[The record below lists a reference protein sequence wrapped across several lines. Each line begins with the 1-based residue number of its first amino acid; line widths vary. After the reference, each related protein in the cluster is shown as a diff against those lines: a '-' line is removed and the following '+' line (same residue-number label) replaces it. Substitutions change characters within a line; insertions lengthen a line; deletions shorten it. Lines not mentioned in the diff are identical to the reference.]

1 MALKIDSYR
10 FGEVVVAGQAY
21 HKDVIIFPDRILAN
35 WRRADGH
42 SLCLA
47 DLEAVLEN
55 PPAVL
60 VLGQGAYGRMV
71 VPAAVQDQLS
81 AQGVQV
87 YAQPTSAACDL
98 YNNLRGARSVV
109 AALHLTC

>member
-10 FGEVVVAGQAY
+10 FGEVMVAGQVH
-21 HKDVIIFPDRILAN
+21 HKDVIIFPDRVLAN

-47 DLEAVLEN
+47 DLEAVLES

-71 VPAAVQDQLS
+71 VPEAVQEQLTVR
-81 AQGVQV
+81 GVQV
-87 YAQPTSAACDL
+87 YAQPTSEACDL
-98 YNNLRGARSVV
+98 YNSLKGARTVV